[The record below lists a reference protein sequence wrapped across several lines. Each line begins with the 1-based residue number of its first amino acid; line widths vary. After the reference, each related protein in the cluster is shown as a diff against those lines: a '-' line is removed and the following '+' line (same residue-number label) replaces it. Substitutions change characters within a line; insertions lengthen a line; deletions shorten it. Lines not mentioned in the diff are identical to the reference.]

1 LTEKKNGK
9 RGNKLRKEL
18 KIKLSHYYFS
28 LQCDM
33 HEIYTKKALFV
44 YNLLLIGS
52 SEREEDLLG

>member
-1 LTEKKNGK
+1 
-9 RGNKLRKEL
+9 
-18 KIKLSHYYFS
+18 
-28 LQCDM
+28 M

>member
-18 KIKLSHYYFS
+18 KIKLSHYFS

-33 HEIYTKKALFV
+33 HEIHKKMPLFV
-44 YNLLLIGS
+44 HNLLLIGS